1 MAGLTVDPLFLACTR
16 PAMRY
21 GVPHEGFMLNVL
33 GSFFFGLVMGSP
45 LYWGVFVVLHFPMRA
60 LTNWDHNFFRV
71 LRLWAATKGAGMGAD
86 LYGGSAL
93 APLPSS
99 RARKGSEIP
108 SSV

>member
-1 MAGLTVDPLFLACTR
+1 MKW
-16 PAMRY
+16 
-21 GVPHEGFMLNVL
+21 GVPVEGFRLNVF
-33 GSFFFGLVMGSP
+33 GSFCFGLIMGSP
-45 LYWGVFVVLHFPMRA
+45 LYWAIGLVLHFPMRA
-60 LTNWDHNFFRV
+60 LADWDHNFYRV

-93 APLPSS
+93 APLPSG